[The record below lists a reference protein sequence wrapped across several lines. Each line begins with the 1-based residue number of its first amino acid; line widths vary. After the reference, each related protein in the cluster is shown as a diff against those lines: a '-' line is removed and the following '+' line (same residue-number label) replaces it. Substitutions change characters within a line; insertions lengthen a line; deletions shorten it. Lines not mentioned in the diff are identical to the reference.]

1 MSIVE
6 IDDRGRVTIP
16 KEMRVD
22 ADKALVIPMGE
33 SYMLVPI
40 PRAPI
45 EFEIKGS
52 TKTAKATA
60 ERRLRSEVRGRL
72 ARRRQ
77 S

>member
-16 KEMRVD
+16 KEMRVE
-22 ADKALVIPMGE
+22 ADKALVIPLGE

-40 PRAPI
+40 PRTPL
-45 EFEIKGS
+45 EFETKES
-52 TKTAKATA
+52 TKTAKEAA
-60 ERRLRSEVRGRL
+60 EKRIRSELKERL

-77 S
+77 R